1 MNPTTIELNKDR
13 LHVPIKVE
21 KRVSTTSMAQTDGLI
36 SQSNWVPTA
45 GLEERE
51 RAYSEALREAEL
63 IKQQQL
69 DADPL
74 EQRLR
79 ALEAAVVNLQALV
92 HANAGMH

>member
-36 SQSNWVPTA
+36 NQATWSPTA
-45 GLEERE
+45 GIEEKE

-79 ALEAAVVNLQALV
+79 ALEAAVVNLTALV
-92 HANAGMH
+92 HTNAGMH